1 MTFTFAPRLLT
12 LAALLLQPAA
22 SAAQDGSLWIDPA
35 WQDTTARAI
44 PSRVILWFDRQLL
57 AGGDAYVQATARLAN
72 ARGRALR
79 TTIVDSLKRM
89 SNASWERARP
99 VLAPLEQQGV
109 IARCERHW
117 VVNSVTCEIHAH
129 DVRRLNEVPGAFR
142 AFRSDA
148 RASGGMA
155 APASSVG
162 CAPATDTYQPDPA
175 RAPWNTTFLGVDRV
189 WREFGISG
197 RGVLHV
203 VHDFGWT
210 LAPPPILATLWCNP
224 GEIAGNGRDDDNNGY
239 VDDVHGFN
247 ADQGDQGLI
256 GGGALP
262 GGGTHGDLTAA
273 LLAGRELTDTTLI
286 VGVAPGSRWAAV
298 LSNRNIEGGIE
309 WALTV
314 GANTYSMSF
323 SMANLGELRGHWRR
337 VTEHAAL
344 AGLFLVSGAGNFAA
358 EGSPNYAPVP
368 VQMRIPEDIPLAV
381 FGVSGVGRDGR
392 RPPFSSQGPVRWETV
407 DYREGLVQK
416 PDFAATNINLIAPDT
431 LGRVATTR
439 GPSGWAG
446 NSFAGPQTAGV
457 IALMLEADPDLTP
470 WVARRILVETARD
483 VEPAGVDHQT
493 GAGVI
498 DAYRAVGRVKERL
511 AARR

>member
-1 MTFTFAPRLLT
+1 MSFAFVIRW
-12 LAALLLQPAA
+12 LAAAACVSLPAV
-22 SAAQDGSLWIDPA
+22 SIAQGESLWIDPA
-35 WQDTTARAI
+35 WQDTTARVV

-57 AGGDAYVQATARLAN
+57 SGGDAYAQATARLGD
-72 ARGRALR
+72 ARRRALR
-79 TTIVDSLKRM
+79 SIIVDSLKRL
-89 SNASWERARP
+89 SNTSWERARP
-99 VLAPLEQQGV
+99 VLTRLEQQGV

-117 VVNSVTCEIHAH
+117 VVNSVTCEVDARN
-129 DVRRLNEVPGAFR
+129 VRRLGEVPGAFR
-142 AFRSDA
+142 AYRSDA
-148 RASGGMA
+148 RASGGMS
-155 APASSVG
+155 APTASVG
-162 CAPATDTYQPDPA
+162 CAPGDDTWRPDPA
-175 RAPWNTTFLGVDRV
+175 KAPWNATFLGVDRV
-189 WREFGISG
+189 WREFGVSG

-224 GEIAGNGRDDDNNGY
+224 REIAGNGRDDDNNGY

-247 ADQGDQGLI
+247 ADQRDQGI
-256 GGGALP
+256 VGGGPLP

-273 LLAGRELTDTTLI
+273 LLAGRELADTALI
-286 VGVAPGSRWAAV
+286 VGIAPGSRWAAV
-298 LSNRNIEGGIE
+298 VSNRNVEGGVE

-314 GANTYSMSF
+314 GAHTYSMSF

-337 VTEHAAL
+337 VAEHAAL
-344 AGLFLVSGAGNFAA
+344 AGLFLVSGAGNFAV

-392 RPPFSSQGPVRWETV
+392 RPVFSSQGPVQWETV

-431 LGRVATTR
+431 MGRPAAR

-457 IALMLEADPDLTP
+457 LALMLEVDPDLTP
-470 WVARRILVETARD
+470 WVARQILIETARD
-483 VEPAGVDHQT
+483 IEPAGVDHQT

-498 DAYRAVGRVKERL
+498 DAYRAVARVKDRL